1 MVAATAPAGMP
12 TRKYSAMI
20 VGGLWPLTEPET
32 FHAASEVQHSE
43 GVKRL
48 QAADSIRSDAR
59 QVANEQSGHFVDGF
73 CNWCYDFAATCTE
86 QADRYF
92 AMARTSEEAGR
103 LLYGL
108 RADLDEIDQKAHEEI
123 ARLEQEPHGL
133 GQSLLMWSQIE
144 QVLATARAKA
154 MSKSATA
161 TGVMESLAPR
171 VAGLGAQ
178 SNSGKDATGTGS
190 QQPGTSDPVD
200 PQLRQLVNE
209 GRGMGGGR
217 DPGGMPLAPPPKDTP
232 PTDPKPPN
240 SKESAGISGEPD
252 RVQGSPPGSKGHDGG
267 KVPSP
272 DGGAAGQ
279 DPSALGN
286 QTRAPGE
293 VQSGGMAAP
302 PPPRVPPL
310 LPRNAPSVPA
320 SPISSP
326 SGSGM
331 QLPSAPGGMSG
342 GLPTQGLTSPMSGGL
357 PTNAAGGM
365 APPPTP
371 AAELS
376 RGFNAGFGAS
386 GGPAAPLMPP
396 VQSPPPTAGGGAPS
410 GGLASGP
417 APVSAASGAPALAG
431 PPAPVSAPTSPPTGP
446 GGASVPAGPVGP
458 LPPFGSDI
466 PSAPATSGAVSPAAG
481 GPSGSPA
488 ASGVSSSSAP
498 VAPLPP
504 GVVGSG
510 VGASAGAASEGIRS
524 SLPDPLLES
533 AEQIVYQLLHASRL
547 YLFLDW
553 CVGMF
558 RTRSGVETII
568 VSSEGTGY
576 IPQGVFVPRAARMLF
591 SDPTLGRQFASR
603 WFSWA
608 NPAETMAA
616 FAELVTT
623 NNPNVELWALAVST
637 DHGGSSVPAREAG
650 VPHFAECSVTSAAAI
665 RDDAPAMAL
674 DSQHLH
680 RLETL
685 DHAEYTRLIGL
696 GDDRRPDQ
704 SEAWRT
710 TLTAADTTMRRAGEL
725 LDFVV
730 PPVVREVIDLLGT
743 GVRVPPDRWVKLQSA
758 MLEAVGTGAALRP
771 GRMLGDMPASAHA
784 RSYHD
789 LARLMEMLLL
799 WNLDETDNEIKYPE
813 LAYLARQIESSAA
826 AERTLPRQP

>member
-1 MVAATAPAGMP
+1 MP
-12 TRKYSAMI
+12 
-20 VGGLWPLTEPET
+20 
-32 FHAASEVQHSE
+32 
-43 GVKRL
+43 
-48 QAADSIRSDAR
+48 
-59 QVANEQSGHFVDGF
+59 
-73 CNWCYDFAATCTE
+73 
-86 QADRYF
+86 
-92 AMARTSEEAGR
+92 
-103 LLYGL
+103 
-108 RADLDEIDQKAHEEI
+108 
-123 ARLEQEPHGL
+123 
-133 GQSLLMWSQIE
+133 
-144 QVLATARAKA
+144 
-154 MSKSATA
+154 
-161 TGVMESLAPR
+161 
-171 VAGLGAQ
+171 
-178 SNSGKDATGTGS
+178 
-190 QQPGTSDPVD
+190 
-200 PQLRQLVNE
+200 
-209 GRGMGGGR
+209 
-217 DPGGMPLAPPPKDTP
+217 
-232 PTDPKPPN
+232 
-240 SKESAGISGEPD
+240 
-252 RVQGSPPGSKGHDGG
+252 
-267 KVPSP
+267 
-272 DGGAAGQ
+272 
-279 DPSALGN
+279 
-286 QTRAPGE
+286 
-293 VQSGGMAAP
+293 
-302 PPPRVPPL
+302 
-310 LPRNAPSVPA
+310 
-320 SPISSP
+320 
-326 SGSGM
+326 
-331 QLPSAPGGMSG
+331 LPSAPSGMSG
-342 GLPTQGLTSPMSGGL
+342 GMPTQGLTSPMSEGL

-365 APPPTP
+365 APPATP

-410 GGLASGP
+410 GGFASGP
-417 APVSAASGAPALAG
+417 APVSAASGAPGLTE
-431 PPAPVSAPTSPPTGP
+431 PPAPVSAPSPPTSP
-446 GGASVPAGPVGP
+446 SGAGVPAGPVGP

-466 PSAPATSGAVSPAAG
+466 PSAPASSGAVSSAAG

-510 VGASAGAASEGIRS
+510 VGASAGAATEGIRS
-524 SLPDPLLES
+524 SLPDPLLDS
-533 AEQIVYQLLHASRL
+533 AEQIVYQLLQASRL

-591 SDPTLGRQFASR
+591 SDPTLGPQFASR

-608 NPAETMAA
+608 NPAETMVA

-623 NNPNVELWALAVST
+623 NNPNVGLWALAVST

-650 VPHFAECSVTSAAAI
+650 VPHFAECSVNSAGAI

-674 DSQHLH
+674 DSEHLH

-696 GDDRRPDQ
+696 GDGRRPDQ

-730 PPVVREVIDLLGT
+730 PPVVREVVDLLGK
-743 GVRVPPDRWVKLQSA
+743 GVRVPPDRWVNLQSA

-771 GRMLGDMPASAHA
+771 GRMHGDMPASAHA

-826 AERTLPRQP
+826 TE

>member
-1 MVAATAPAGMP
+1 MP

-20 VGGLWPLTEPET
+20 VGGLWPLTDPET

-48 QAADSIRSDAR
+48 QAADSIRGDAR
-59 QVANEQSGHFVDGF
+59 QVANEQSGQFVDGF

-86 QADRYF
+86 QADKYF

-123 ARLEQEPHGL
+123 GRLEQQPHGL
-133 GQSLLMWSQIE
+133 GQSLLIWSQIE
-144 QVLATARAKA
+144 QVLATARAEA
-154 MSKSATA
+154 MTKSATA
-161 TGVMESLAPR
+161 TAAMQSLAPQ

-178 SNSGKDATGTGS
+178 SNSGKGGAGADS

-200 PQLRQLVNE
+200 PQLRQFVNE

-217 DPGGMPLAPPPKDTP
+217 GPGGMPLTPPPSNGDDGANTRPTSHEGQGLSSGP
-232 PTDPKPPN
+232 PSDAKGGSPD
-240 SKESAGISGEPD
+240 SKGGSHPGSAGLNGPAGGDETSAPGGDGETPIPTH
-252 RVQGSPPGSKGHDGG
+252 VQGGD
-267 KVPSP
+267 
-272 DGGAAGQ
+272 
-279 DPSALGN
+279 LN
-286 QTRAPGE
+286 
-293 VQSGGMAAP
+293 AP
-302 PPPRVPPL
+302 PPPRVPPPL
-310 LPRNAPSVPA
+310 SRNAPSVPA

-326 SGSGM
+326 SGGGM
-331 QLPSAPGGMSG
+331 QLPSAPSGMSG

-410 GGLASGP
+410 GGFASGP
-417 APVSAASGAPALAG
+417 APVSAASGAPAVTG
-431 PPAPVSAPTSPPTGP
+431 PPTPVAAPTSPPAVP
-446 GGASVPAGPVGP
+446 GGAGVPAGPVGP

-466 PSAPATSGAVSPAAG
+466 PSAPAPSGAVSPAAG
-481 GPSGSPA
+481 GASGSPA
-488 ASGVSSSSAP
+488 ASGISSSSAP

-591 SDPTLGRQFASR
+591 SDPTLGPRFASR

-608 NPAETMAA
+608 NPAETMVA

-637 DHGGSSVPAREAG
+637 DHGGSSAPAREAG
-650 VPHFAECSVTSAAAI
+650 VPHFAECSVNSAAAI

-696 GDDRRPDQ
+696 GDGRRPDQ

-710 TLTAADTTMRRAGEL
+710 TVTAADTTMRRAGEL

-730 PPVVREVIDLLGT
+730 PPVVREVIDLLGK
-743 GVRVPPDRWVKLQSA
+743 GVRVPPDCWVNLQSA

-771 GRMLGDMPASAHA
+771 GRMPGDMPASAHA

-813 LAYLARQIESSAA
+813 LAYLARQIELSAA
-826 AERTLPRQP
+826 TE